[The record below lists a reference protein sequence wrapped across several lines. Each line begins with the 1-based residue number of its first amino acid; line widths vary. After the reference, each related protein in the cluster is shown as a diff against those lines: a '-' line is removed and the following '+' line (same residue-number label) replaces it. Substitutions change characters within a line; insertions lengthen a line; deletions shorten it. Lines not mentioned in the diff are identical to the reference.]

1 MNAGAGL
8 SAPVSEQKMRD
19 TKVSKTARYSGIPK
33 RHHNNTPM
41 APPSSP
47 PRIGGSLER
56 RKMFAEWQSRATLAR
71 LLRVVVALRQEV
83 IFIAKLIFQ
92 L

>member
-33 RHHNNTPM
+33 RHHNNHLP
-41 APPSSP
+41 APPSP